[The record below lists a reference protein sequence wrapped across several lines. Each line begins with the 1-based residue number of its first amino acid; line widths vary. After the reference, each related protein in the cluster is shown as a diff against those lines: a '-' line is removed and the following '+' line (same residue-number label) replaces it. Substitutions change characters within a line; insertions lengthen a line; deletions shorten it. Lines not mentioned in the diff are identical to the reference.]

1 MVKGIELFDYTG
13 EGFAKVIRYQ
23 GWRVAIINYAD
34 RYNKKNIE
42 KLERHL
48 LTDEVFVLLEGEATL
63 IAEDGECPMVKNK
76 LYNVKAGAW
85 HAIYV
90 SEDAK
95 VLIVENNDTGPENSE
110 YMEFNRGE

>member
-23 GWRVAIINYAD
+23 GWRVAIINYAERYD
-34 RYNKKNIE
+34 RKYIE

-63 IAEDGECPMVKNK
+63 IAEDGECPMEKGK

-85 HAIYV
+85 HAICV
-90 SEDAK
+90 SKDAK
-95 VLIVENNDTGPENSE
+95 VMIVENNDTGPENSE
-110 YMEFNRGE
+110 YMDYKKEN